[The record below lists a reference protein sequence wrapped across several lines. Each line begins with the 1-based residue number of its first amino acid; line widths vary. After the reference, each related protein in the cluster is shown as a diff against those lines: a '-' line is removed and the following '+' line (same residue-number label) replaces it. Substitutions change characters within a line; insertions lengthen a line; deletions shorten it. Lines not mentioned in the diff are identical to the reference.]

1 MMVGVVTLPMEIKY
15 FGKRAA
21 IMRNVLAWLFSLAA
35 AFFVGWVV
43 SL

>member
-1 MMVGVVTLPMEIKY
+1 MVGIVTLPMEMKY

-21 IMRNVLAWLFSLAA
+21 LLRNSLAWLFSIAA

>member
-1 MMVGVVTLPMEIKY
+1 MEMKY
-15 FGKRAA
+15 FGKRVSFL
-21 IMRNVLAWLFSLAA
+21 RNGLAWLFSLAA

>member
-1 MMVGVVTLPMEIKY
+1 MEMKY

-21 IMRNVLAWLFSLAA
+21 LLRNGFAYLFSLAA
-35 AFFVGWVV
+35 ALFVGWVV